1 MSIFV
6 WSDSF
11 LIGIQEV
18 DEHHKHLVDL
28 LNLSYD
34 CFIQNN
40 SDQKQELLVQDLV
53 RYANY
58 HFEAEELLM
67 EEGNYPFLEEHR
79 QEHGRFAGRAVELQ
93 SLLHDGCQALDL
105 EIMQFLK
112 DWLADH
118 ILNSDKKMGFYLLSR
133 GMDR

>member
-11 LIGIQEV
+11 LTGIQEV
-18 DEHHKHLVDL
+18 DEHHKHLVEL

-34 CFIQNN
+34 CFMYNN
-40 SDQKQELLVQDLV
+40 SDQKMELLVQNLV

-58 HFEAEELLM
+58 HFEAEESLM
-67 EEGNYPFLEEHR
+67 KANNYPFFEEHR
-79 QEHGRFAGRAVELQ
+79 QEHIGFASRTAELQ
-93 SLLHDGCQALDL
+93 SLLHDGCQPLDL
-105 EIMQFLK
+105 EILQFLK

-118 ILNSDKKMGFYLLSR
+118 ILNSDKKMSFYLLSSD
-133 GMDR
+133 MDH